1 MMLDGS
7 KNSHKILESLLLAEC
22 SGQVKA
28 ERHNE
33 DLREEAL
40 FDDAPLLPVIESHGL
55 W

>member
-1 MMLDGS
+1 MILDGR

-22 SGQVKA
+22 AVQVET

-33 DLREEAL
+33 DLREQPL